1 MRRGIY
7 IGAIALYSAYFGY
20 LVLSGRLTD
29 LVNPRMRPFVIFGAV
44 VLALFAGAELFL
56 VPSRRSRTLPSG
68 VALVVLPLLLIPLT
82 GGNGGFLLSSFAPQ
96 NPPTLA
102 ADVALS
108 APASMPAPAPAPAR
122 TAAANT
128 SPPVPSGSSLTLT
141 EKNYFS
147 LYTKLY
153 ARPASFRGD
162 TIEITGRII
171 RDGTS
176 AGNQLLA
183 AHLLMWCCAADA
195 VPAGFLC
202 SGPMMA
208 GTQLDG
214 WVRIRGTLST
224 TKWADP
230 YSGVTATV
238 PLVNVSSVHRL
249 ASADFVY
256 VYP

>member
-7 IGAIALYSAYFGY
+7 IGAITLYSAYFGY

-44 VLALFAGAELFL
+44 VLALFAGAELIL
-56 VPSRRSRTLPSG
+56 MPTRRSRTLPSG
-68 VALVVLPLLLIPLT
+68 VPLVVLPLLFIPLA
-82 GGNGGFLLSSFAPQ
+82 GGNGGFLLSSSAPQ
-96 NPPTLA
+96 NLPTLA

-108 APASMPAPAPAPAR
+108 APAPASASAG
-122 TAAANT
+122 TAAVNAST
-128 SPPVPSGSSLTLT
+128 PDFSGSSLTLT
-141 EKNYFS
+141 EKNYFG
-147 LYTKLY
+147 LYTRLY
-153 ARPASFRGD
+153 ARPAAFRGD

-176 AGNQLLA
+176 TGNQLLA

-195 VPAGFLC
+195 VPLGFLC
-202 SGPMMA
+202 AGQLMA
-208 GTQLDG
+208 GAQLDG

-224 TKWADP
+224 TRWADP
-230 YSGVTATV
+230 YSGVRATV
-238 PLVNVSSVHRL
+238 PLVNVSSVQPL
-249 ASADFVY
+249 PSADFVY

>member
-7 IGAIALYSAYFGY
+7 IGAITLYSAYFGY

-29 LVNPRMRPFVIFGAV
+29 LVNPRMQPFVIFAAV

-56 VPSRRSRTLPSG
+56 MPSRRSRTLPSG
-68 VALVVLPLLLIPLT
+68 VALVVLPLLLVPLA
-82 GGNGGFLLSSFAPQ
+82 GGNGGFLLSSSAPQ
-96 NPPTLA
+96 NLPTLA

-108 APASMPAPAPAPAR
+108 APASAPAR
-122 TAAANT
+122 TAAANAST
-128 SPPVPSGSSLTLT
+128 PDFSGSSLTLT
-141 EKNYFS
+141 EKSYFA

-153 ARPASFRGD
+153 ARPAAFRGD

-176 AGNQLLA
+176 TGNQFLA

-195 VPAGFLC
+195 VPLGFLC
-202 SGPMMA
+202 AGPLMA
-208 GTQLDG
+208 GAQLDG

-230 YSGVTATV
+230 YSGVRATV
-238 PLVNVSSVHRL
+238 PLVNVISVQQL
-249 ASADFVY
+249 PSADFVY